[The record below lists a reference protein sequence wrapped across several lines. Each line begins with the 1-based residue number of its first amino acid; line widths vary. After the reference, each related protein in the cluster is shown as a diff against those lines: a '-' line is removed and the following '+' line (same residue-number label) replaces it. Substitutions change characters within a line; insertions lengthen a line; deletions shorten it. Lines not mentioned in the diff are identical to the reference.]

1 MSHRTAPAGF
11 DWQTGLGAVECLNL
25 GFFVYRQHHGMRRR
39 VHVEAD
45 DVFDL
50 LGESRIIGPFEG
62 ADAMRLQAVRFPD
75 ALDGAQRQAD
85 RLGHGSAGPMG
96 RLAGRL
102 ALGQRQH
109 PGDRRGRH
117 RLPAGR
123 PGFVAQQQIGRAH
136 V

>member
-25 GFFVYRQHHGMRRR
+25 GFFVDRQHHGMRRR

-50 LGESRIIGPFEG
+50 LGESWVIGPLEG
-62 ADAMRLQAVRFPD
+62 PDAMRLEAVCLPD

-85 RLGHGSAGPMG
+85 SLGHGSAGPMG
-96 RLAGRL
+96 RLAERL

-109 PGDRRGRH
+109 LGDSRGRH
-117 RLPAGR
+117 RLSAGR
-123 PGFVAQQQIGRAH
+123 PGFD
-136 V
+136 